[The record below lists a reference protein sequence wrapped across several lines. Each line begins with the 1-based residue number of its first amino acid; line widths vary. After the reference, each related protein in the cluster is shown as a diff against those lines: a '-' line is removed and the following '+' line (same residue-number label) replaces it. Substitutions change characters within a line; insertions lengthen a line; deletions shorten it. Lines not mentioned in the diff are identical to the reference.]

1 MTTTVSS
8 CWYEVA
14 NLLTNLSESLCLCR
28 PQALELDRRQLD
40 STTEKLRSL
49 AALRQ
54 DRRRSLPGS
63 LCLHTAL
70 PATGLGQRWL
80 GKRT

>member
-1 MTTTVSS
+1 MSS
-8 CWYEVA
+8 GWDKVA
-14 NLLTNLSESLCLCR
+14 NLLTNLSESLRLCR
-28 PQALELDRRQLD
+28 PQALELDRRQLN

-54 DRRRSLPGS
+54 DQRRSLPGS
-63 LCLHTAL
+63 LCLRTAL